1 MFKRALRPFGEGA
14 FRGPERR
21 EMERKLY
28 CNGTML
34 TMGREM
40 YAQAVLTEGERILA
54 VGEPGELKA
63 MGGGQA
69 RVMDLQGR
77 TLLPGFVD
85 AHSHFTACASRLM
98 EADLTGA
105 DSFEEIGR
113 RLREFTKLRQVPE
126 GQWVRGAGYD
136 QNLLREGRHP
146 DRFLLDE
153 ALGDRPAVISHQ
165 SGHMGVFN
173 TAALKRLGVRAEA
186 QAPSGG
192 MMGRYEDG
200 SLTGYM
206 EEAAF
211 LKYQSM
217 VPMASPQDFLE
228 AYRQAQS
235 LYFSCGITTA
245 QEGLMDQAM
254 EGLYRLL
261 LRSGILKLDVTAYG
275 DVKEGEGL
283 FEAFREYTGRYR
295 DHFRLGGWKMFLDGS
310 PQGRTAWLREPYA
323 PAADG
328 GEGPGYKGYPVLED
342 GQVYEYL
349 RRAQEGGRQI
359 LTHCNGD
366 GACAQYLK
374 EYKRVLA
381 DLGLPNAGDARPVMI
396 HAQLL
401 GLDQLLEVKRL
412 GVMPSFFAAHVYHW
426 GDVHVRNL
434 GFERASRISPAASA
448 LKAGIAFTFH
458 QDSPVIRPDMLETIW
473 CAVNR
478 RTRGGTVLGPQER
491 IPALEALRAV
501 TVNGA
506 WQYFEEKEKGALK
519 PGMKADFV
527 ILDKDPL
534 RTRPEELREI
544 QVEATVKAGEIV
556 YGGV

>member
-1 MFKRALRPFGEGA
+1 
-14 FRGPERR
+14 
-21 EMERKLY
+21 MERKLY
-28 CNGTML
+28 CNGTVL

-40 YAQAVLTEGERILA
+40 YAQAVLTEGEKILA
-54 VGEPGELKA
+54 VGDFGELKE
-63 MGGGQA
+63 MGGGTA
-69 RVMDLQGR
+69 RVMDLQGK

-105 DSFEEIGR
+105 DSFEEIRR
-113 RLREFTKLRQVPE
+113 RLREFVRLRQVPDGE
-126 GQWVRGAGYD
+126 WVRASGYD

-146 DRFLLDE
+146 DRALLDE
-153 ALGDRPAVISHQ
+153 ALGDRPAILSHQ

-173 TAALKRLGVRAEA
+173 TAALKRLGIREEEK
-186 QAPSGG
+186 APAGG
-192 MMGRYEDG
+192 AIGRRGDG
-200 SLTGYM
+200 SLSGYM

-217 VPMASPQDFLE
+217 VPLASPQDFLE
-228 AYRQAQS
+228 AYRQAQG

-245 QEGLMDQAM
+245 QEGLMNRDM
-254 EGLYRLL
+254 GGLYRLL
-261 LRSGILKLDVTAYG
+261 LQSGILKLDVTAYA
-275 DVKEGEGL
+275 DVREGEAL
-283 FEAFREYTGRYR
+283 FEDFHEYAGRYR
-295 DHFRLGGWKMFLDGS
+295 GHFRLGGWKMFLDGS

-323 PAADG
+323 AEA
-328 GEGPGYKGYPVLED
+328 GEEPGYKGYPVLED

-374 EYKRVLA
+374 AYERVLA
-381 DLGLPNAGDARPVMI
+381 DLGLPDAKAIRPVMI

-401 GLDQLLEVKRL
+401 GLDQLAAVRRL

-426 GDVHVRNL
+426 GDVHVKNL
-434 GFERASRISPAASA
+434 GLQRASHISPAASA
-448 LKAGIAFTFH
+448 QKAGIPFTFH
-458 QDSPVIRPDMLETIW
+458 QDAPVIRPDMLETIW

-478 RTRGGTVLGPQER
+478 QTRSGKVLGPQER
-491 IPALEALRAV
+491 ISALDALRAV

-506 WQYFEEKEKGALK
+506 WQYFEEKEKGALR
-519 PGMKADFV
+519 PGMQADFV

-534 RTRPEELREI
+534 KAQPEELREI
-544 QVEATVKAGEIV
+544 RVEGTVKAGEGV
-556 YGGV
+556 YGGM